1 MQPPPDPT
9 PSSKGILMDPRSLVV
24 GLLIV
29 GVFSVAAYFFVG

>member
-24 GLLIV
+24 GLVVIGLF
-29 GVFSVAAYFFVG
+29 GVAAYLVAG